1 MNKRFSLIILL
12 PFIISTFLFSC
23 EEEKKAPS
31 YDQLLEEHENDE
43 FSVKSAIAIGVL
55 FLIGY
60 LVTNSNKSSS
70 NKGSS
75 HNYDDDNDWKH
86 PEV

>member
-12 PFIISTFLFSC
+12 PFIISTLLFSC

-31 YDQLLEEHENDE
+31 YDQLLEEHENNE
-43 FSVKSAIAIGVL
+43 FSVGGAIAIGVL

-70 NKGSS
+70 KKGSTY
-75 HNYDDDNDWKH
+75 YDDDDDLQH